1 MTAASGAT
9 RVRSTAA
16 GGGVFALQLTSLR
29 SVDSRGGRPYM
40 SSVFTEIPSLRL
52 KNGCAQDD
60 SGIGSNARS
69 ISRSGRVFALQLTSL
84 RSVDSR
90 GGRPYMSS
98 VFTEIPSLR
107 LKNGCAQ
114 DDVPRQRQR
123 QRAGVPAPHLRFGA
137 AGNGASLRGQPRAA
151 VPTHSFP

>member
-60 SGIGSNARS
+60 SGGVAFAARLKPCPDTKLLGARS
-69 ISRSGRVFALQLTSL
+69 TTLRSTTFGSTNFRSATFLGNGKGSGQACPLHTCDLALPATEL

-90 GGRPYMSS
+90 GRLSPHILSLIIWRRSS
-98 VFTEIPSLR
+98 RRILWR
-107 LKNGCAQ
+107 
-114 DDVPRQRQR
+114 
-123 QRAGVPAPHLRFGA
+123 
-137 AGNGASLRGQPRAA
+137 
-151 VPTHSFP
+151 